1 VTIWGVAGA
10 AYGLILAIAALTQPI
25 RRRHVAL
32 AASLAFTFVSVAAG
46 TLTGA
51 FWVNLLLPGALL
63 LGGYWLSGFFFRDP
77 QPWLE
82 SWLIGVD
89 HAAAAHRWMDR
100 SPRWLAE
107 LLELSYA
114 MDYVVVG
121 GGAIYAATFG
131 TEAVAY
137 YWSLVLAS
145 ELASFAPMPWL
156 RSRPPRVVG
165 DETKPGL
172 KPGPADDRG
181 SVDHSGPADEPLL
194 SDVAGLAANGIRAEP
209 GLRAAGPPSAKPPS
223 AKPPSAEPPA
233 TRRVALRRLNN
244 LILDGASIQANT
256 LPSGHVSG
264 AVAAALGVMAVDAV
278 AGSWLLAAAGLIA
291 IAAVAGR
298 YHYVVDCVTGA
309 VVAFL
314 FWALM

>member
-32 AASLAFTFVSVAAG
+32 AASLAFSFVSVAAG

-89 HAAAAHRWMDR
+89 CAAGAQQWMDR

-165 DETKPGL
+165 DETTPGL
-172 KPGPADDRG
+172 KPRPSGAPLPATENG
-181 SVDHSGPADEPLL
+181 ASGEL
-194 SDVAGLAANGIRAEP
+194 VANGQAVTVADAVRAKP
-209 GLRAAGPPSAKPPS
+209 GPRAGGPPAAK
-223 AKPPSAEPPA
+223 PPA
-233 TRRVALRRLNN
+233 TRRVALRGLNN

-264 AVAAALGVMAVDAV
+264 AMAAALGVMAVDAV
-278 AGSWLLAAAGLIA
+278 TGSWLLAAAGLIA

-298 YHYVVDCVTGA
+298 YHYVIDCVTGA
-309 VVAFL
+309 VVAL
-314 FWALM
+314 VLWMVI

>member
-10 AYGLILAIAALTQPI
+10 AYGLVLAIAALTQPI
-25 RRRHVAL
+25 RRRPIAL
-32 AASLAFTFVSVAAG
+32 AASLAFAFVSVAAG
-46 TLTGA
+46 TLTDA
-51 FWVNLLLPGALL
+51 YWVNLLLPGALL

-89 HAAAAHRWMDR
+89 LSVGADRWIDR

-137 YWSLVLAS
+137 YWSLVLGS

-156 RSRPPRVVG
+156 RSRPPRAVEVIRA
-165 DETKPGL
+165 KPG
-172 KPGPADDRG
+172 
-181 SVDHSGPADEPLL
+181 
-194 SDVAGLAANGIRAEP
+194 
-209 GLRAAGPPSAKPPS
+209 
-223 AKPPSAEPPA
+223 
-233 TRRVALRRLNN
+233 LRRLNS
-244 LILDGASIQANT
+244 LILNGASIQANT

-264 AVAAALGVMAVDAV
+264 AVAAALGVMAVDV
-278 AGSWLLAAAGLIA
+278 VVGFWLLVAAGLIA

-298 YHYVVDCVTGA
+298 YHYVIDCVSGA
-309 VVAFL
+309 LV
-314 FWALM
+314 ALMFWTLV

>member
-10 AYGLILAIAALTQPI
+10 AYGLTLAIAALTQPI

-82 SWLIGVD
+82 SWLIGLD
-89 HAAAAHRWMDR
+89 HAARAHQWMDR

-165 DETKPGL
+165 DWTMPGL
-172 KPGPADDRG
+172 KPGPAGADVRAKP
-181 SVDHSGPADEPLL
+181 GP
-194 SDVAGLAANGIRAEP
+194 RAE
-209 GLRAAGPPSAKPPS
+209 GLPSAK
-223 AKPPSAEPPA
+223 PPA

-278 AGSWLLAAAGLIA
+278 TGSWLLVAAGLIA

-298 YHYVVDCVTGA
+298 YHYVIDCVTAA
-309 VVAFL
+309 VVSLL
-314 FWALM
+314 FWMVIQPG